1 MKKTIFLTASLVCC
15 SLFATAQRHYSLEQI
30 LDSALHNNIAVRSA
44 RYDIE
49 AARQQRKEAFT
60 KYFPGISAGGF
71 IFNTNNGMAKLSV
84 NPAEVLPADISMT
97 LAQILPSG
105 VLAAMGTPITMTML
119 KNGMV
124 GSVMATQPV
133 FTGGRIVYGNRLA
146 KVGEDVSRLQMQLSE
161 NNVEKTAESYFWQ
174 VATMQEKLNTVLA
187 VEAMLADVRKD
198 VDVAV
203 RAGVAMR
210 NDMLQVQL
218 RQNEVASQK
227 LTLQNNLSLMRQLL
241 SQYCGLR
248 DTSFSI
254 VYDASVS
261 SPLMSRQDHDLALL
275 SRAEY
280 KLMNKQVEAASLQ
293 RKMTIGENLPTV
305 AVGAGYNYH
314 DLLDTNHSFGM
325 IYATVSV
332 PLSDWWG
339 GSYAI
344 RRRKLEQKKAQEQLA
359 DNAEM
364 MKIGMQ
370 NAWNNVVEAY
380 QQLQIA
386 ASSIE
391 QAEENLRLNRDYY
404 RAGTSRMTDLLEAQM
419 LYQQSRDK
427 YTDAFADYH
436 NRLLEY
442 RQSVGL

>member
-1 MKKTIFLTASLVCC
+1 MKKTISIIICLVCC
-15 SLFATAQRHYSLEQI
+15 CAAVTAQRQYSLAQV
-30 LDSALHNNIAVRSA
+30 LDSALCNNIAVRSA
-44 RYDIE
+44 RYDME

-84 NPAEVLPADISMT
+84 NPAEVLPTDMSMA
-97 LAQILPSG
+97 LAQMLPASA
-105 VLAAMGTPITMTML
+105 LAAMGTPITMTML
-119 KNGMV
+119 KNGMM

-146 KVGEDVSRLQMQLSE
+146 RVGEDVSRLKMELSE
-161 NNVEKTAESYFWQ
+161 NEVERTAESYFWQ
-174 VATMQEKLNTVLA
+174 VATMQEKLKTVLA
-187 VEAMLADVRKD
+187 VEALLADVRKD
-198 VDVAV
+198 VDVAL
-203 RAGVAMR
+203 RAGVALR

-218 RQNEVASQK
+218 RQNEVASHK
-227 LTLQNNLSLMRQLL
+227 LTLLNNLSFMRQLL

-248 DTSFSI
+248 DTSFVI
-254 VYDASVS
+254 TYDSDVA
-261 SPLMSRQDHDLALL
+261 SPLMEKQNHEQALL

-314 DLLDTNHSFGM
+314 DLLDTDHNFGM

-344 RRRKLEQKKAQEQLA
+344 RRRKLEQKNAQEQLA

-364 MKIGMQ
+364 KKIGMQ
-370 NAWNNVVEAY
+370 NAWNNVVESY

-386 ASSIE
+386 KSSIE

-419 LYQQSRDK
+419 LYQQSCDK
-427 YTDAFADYH
+427 YADAFADYH
-436 NRLLEY
+436 NKLLAY
-442 RQSVGL
+442 RQAVGL